1 MASPEQLHEIVS
13 DFMTMRETAQ
23 AIGKNVRTLKYWK
36 ASGYGPEHFYIGKRV
51 FYRRS
56 DVIGWLQE
64 ISATQ
69 APVAKGRKVR
79 A

>member
-1 MASPEQLHEIVS
+1 MASPEQLQEVVS

-36 ASGYGPEHFYIGKRV
+36 ASGYGPDHFYIGKRV
-51 FYRRS
+51 FYRRG
-56 DVIGWLQE
+56 DVISWLE
-64 ISATQ
+64 KISATQ
-69 APVAKGRKVR
+69 PPVTAGRKVR